1 MESIAWRLAKEASD
15 PGSWTVLTAVL
26 ADRLDCEQS
35 AAVAAALSNADA
47 FAAIVTQAD
56 HERVLPALHLA
67 LTGRFDNAAKFWRAV
82 LAKAHQDNR
91 QRNAKIRSALRELGE
106 AAAVANLRLAALK
119 GAAWILEDETDYAAW
134 RWMIDFDVLVDSEEF
149 DRMPSLLGRL
159 GYGPASES
167 KRYRNNFHHAP
178 YWRPNIPIT
187 IEVHRHLGWRHQ
199 LLAPEIVFGSARAVA
214 PGLLSPAPWCRA
226 FHAIIHWQIQDLGL
240 SRSTV
245 RLKDVVEI
253 ARFLARGDVDWDRV
267 AAHARAVGSFAACEA
282 AVALAAE
289 LLGAPVPNALTPGR
303 TARRHVARAL
313 SVRTS
318 PIRTWL
324 ATEIW
329 RAGTLWRC
337 EKIAYRLAIRGAT
350 KRRIWM
356 TIWTARMA
364 RLPILAV
371 RAIGIVARAIVRCAR
386 RRQSGAAMQ
395 AGSDWIARQ
404 EG

>member
-1 MESIAWRLAKEASD
+1 MGPPPSPNAIATIFITRLI
-15 PGSWTVLTAVL
+15 G
-26 ADRLDCEQS
+26 
-35 AAVAAALSNADA
+35 
-47 FAAIVTQAD
+47 
-56 HERVLPALHLA
+56 
-67 LTGRFDNAAKFWRAV
+67 
-82 LAKAHQDNR
+82 
-91 QRNAKIRSALRELGE
+91 
-106 AAAVANLRLAALK
+106 
-119 GAAWILEDETDYAAW
+119 
-134 RWMIDFDVLVDSEEF
+134 
-149 DRMPSLLGRL
+149 
-159 GYGPASES
+159 GP
-167 KRYRNNFHHAP
+167 
-178 YWRPNIPIT
+178 T
-187 IEVHRHLGWRHQ
+187 
-199 LLAPEIVFGSARAVA
+199 
-214 PGLLSPAPWCRA
+214 SP
-226 FHAIIHWQIQDLGL
+226 
-240 SRSTV
+240 SRSRYTGT
-245 RLKDVVEI
+245 
-253 ARFLARGDVDWDRV
+253 FARGDVDWDRV
-267 AAHARAVGSFAACEA
+267 AAHARAVGSLPACEA